1 MQKLDLNNFFIQNEK
16 NESFKLL
23 QENDGKQSNQNNS
36 LPPNAQKLFVR
47 KEKKGRGGK
56 TVTIVEGYQGN
67 PQTLEQLCKKV
78 KQQCGVG
85 GSVSQKRFIMSAEKD
100 VYKIK
105 LLYSGLRNAMSVIVR
120 KEGFFALY
128 KGLVPTLVGIA
139 PYAALNFAT
148 YDLVKMH
155 YYRRGAASHNG
166 PGKGGSAPLKEDP
179 LVNLVLGGS

>member
-1 MQKLDLNNFFIQNEK
+1 LNNFFIQNEK

-85 GSVSQKRFIMSAEKD
+85 GSVSQKRFIIQGDKAEH
-100 VYKIK
+100 VVKI
-105 LLYSGLRNAMSVIVR
+105 LI
-120 KEGFFALY
+120 KEGYNA
-128 KGLVPTLVGIA
+128 KKT
-139 PYAALNFAT
+139 T
-148 YDLVKMH
+148 M
-155 YYRRGAASHNG
+155 
-166 PGKGGSAPLKEDP
+166 
-179 LVNLVLGGS
+179 